1 MNADYQMTR
10 NVVMGLTAALGWIG
24 LILQFP
30 LTIENSRVQGM
41 TLAGGIIAYLSFFT
55 ILTNL
60 LIAIALTA
68 SLRPKSRVG
77 RFFTRPGVTSALAA
91 YIATVGIV
99 YSLLLRDLWNPEG
112 LQKTADILLHDVV
125 PLMFVGSWL
134 FLFRK
139 ARLPWKGV
147 LLWLAYPL
155 AYLCFALVRGALT
168 GRYPYPFIDAG
179 KLGYAATLGNA
190 AALLVAFAI
199 LCLVIV
205 AIGRWTERHSP
216 LDTLRHENL

>member
-1 MNADYQMTR
+1 MLTKIVTR
-10 NVVMGLTAALGWIG
+10 STAALGWIG
-24 LILQFP
+24 LIIQFP
-30 LTIENSRVQGM
+30 WTIENSRAQGM
-41 TLAGGIIAYLSFFT
+41 TTVGGIVAYLSFFT

-60 LIAIALTA
+60 LIAIALT
-68 SLRPKSRVG
+68 STLKPKSRVG
-77 RFFTRPGVTSALAA
+77 SFFSRPAVTAALAA

-99 YSLLLRDLWNPEG
+99 YSLLLRELWNPEG
-112 LQKTADILLHDVV
+112 LQKTADVLLHDVV
-125 PLMFVGSWL
+125 PLMFVASWL

-139 ARLPWKGV
+139 ARLPWKVV
-147 LLWLAYPL
+147 LVWLAYPL

-190 AALLVAFAI
+190 AGLLVAFAV

-216 LDTLRHENL
+216 ADRLRHENL

>member
-1 MNADYQMTR
+1 
-10 NVVMGLTAALGWIG
+10 MGLTAALGWLG

-30 LTIENSRVQGM
+30 LTIENSRAQGM

-60 LIAIALTA
+60 LIAIALTV

-77 RFFTRPGVTSALAA
+77 GFFTRPAVSSALAA

-125 PLMFVGSWL
+125 PLMFVGGWL
-134 FLFRK
+134 FLFPK
-139 ARLPWKGV
+139 ARLPWKVV

-155 AYLCFALVRGALT
+155 AYLFFALIRGALT

-199 LCLVIV
+199 LCVVIV

-216 LDTLRHENL
+216 LDTLRHGNI